1 MRSNTFEDKFR
12 RRFKFRNFFVKVDY
26 WLALRLRIYKISF
39 IDSRTWYGRSLF
51 KNLELYSDTTI
62 SKYTL
67 QDFRRELLEICRREV
82 YSTLDKPSI
91 DRLVD
96 EVMVSL
102 ICREQSLDKVTK
114 ALWNSQ
120 LRGAILKDFTKY
132 LKDNNS
138 NILKS
143 TFTDKVIEEM
153 DKKAWEE
160 AYEVEIN

>member
-12 RRFKFRNFFVKVDY
+12 RRFKFRNFFVKLDY

-51 KNLELYSDTTI
+51 KNLKLYSDTTI

-67 QDFRRELLEICRREV
+67 QDFRRELLEICRKEV

-102 ICREQSLDKVTK
+102 ISRERSWDKVTK

-120 LRGAILKDFTKY
+120 LKESIIKDFKKYEEDEKGDKNPTKDS
-132 LKDNNS
+132 K
-138 NILKS
+138 
-143 TFTDKVIEEM
+143 
-153 DKKAWEE
+153 
-160 AYEVEIN
+160 

>member
-67 QDFRRELLEICRREV
+67 QDFRRELLEICRKGV

-102 ICREQSLDKVTK
+102 ISRERSWDKVTK

-120 LRGAILKDFTKY
+120 LKESIIKDFKKY
-132 LKDNNS
+132 EEEEKS
-138 NILKS
+138 NG
-143 TFTDKVIEEM
+143 
-153 DKKAWEE
+153 
-160 AYEVEIN
+160 

>member
-102 ICREQSLDKVTK
+102 ICREQSWDKVTK

-120 LRGAILKDFTKY
+120 LRKSIIKDFKKYEEDDKGDEKLTKDS
-132 LKDNNS
+132 K
-138 NILKS
+138 
-143 TFTDKVIEEM
+143 
-153 DKKAWEE
+153 
-160 AYEVEIN
+160 